1 MKNHFTYWVS
11 EPDYGIYN
19 AMNKGI
25 KEAKGEYILFLNSG
39 DYLNDRG
46 VLSTVFKTNFK
57 EDIL

>member
-1 MKNHFTYWVS
+1 VS